1 MARKLTLTKRVI
13 GFSMVGLIAMGWGAI
28 LYSEKLVEEVMLD
41 QARTQAKMF
50 LLGVEQEIK
59 ARDGIMDQNRLKTI
73 LSKSLLMMED
83 ELVFSVDRVYFYNKQ
98 GKIIADSSGAFGYVD
113 NMQGVHGEVIR
124 NQTSYLGNDI
134 DYESVNAQMI
144 PKTDII
150 IPVRDKGEVIGAL
163 EAEIDLLKT
172 VAHIQ
177 FMDDKYELNIV
188 LMFSFG
194 GAILFMFIWWVI
206 YSNLIQPISSLL
218 RVAKAISKGDLD
230 KRVKE
235 ASSYEVARLGRA
247 VNTMADNIQQLL
259 EEQELA
265 YMQAMQ
271 SLAKALE
278 TKDKYTAG
286 HSGRVASYSVKLG
299 RRLGLGKEQLTLL
312 KQGALMHD
320 LGKIGI
326 PDIILNKPGALNDHE
341 YEQMK
346 AHPTMTATIMKPLK
360 RFKEFTDIAAW
371 HHERWDG
378 KGYPSGMAGEEI
390 PLLARIVA
398 IADTWDAM
406 TGDRVYRKGMTV
418 EKSVNILEVEKDSGQ
433 WGPTLVRE
441 FIGLIKDEENARRI
455 HAEENRP
462 KVQVI

>member
-1 MARKLTLTKRVI
+1 MARKLTLTTRVI
-13 GFSMVGLIAMGWGAI
+13 GFSVIGLIAMGWGAI
-28 LYSEKLVEEVMLD
+28 LYSEKLVEEIIQD
-41 QARTQAKMF
+41 QARTQAKMY

-59 ARDGIMDQNRLKTI
+59 TREGLLDQNRLKTI
-73 LSKSLLMMED
+73 LSKSLLMMEE
-83 ELVFSVDRVYFYNKQ
+83 ELIFSVDRIYFYDTQ
-98 GKIIADSSGAFGYVD
+98 GKILADSSGAYGYV
-113 NMQGVHGEVIR
+113 NNLQGVHGEVFR
-124 NQTSYLGNDI
+124 SGTSYLGNDVEYI
-134 DYESVNAQMI
+134 FENGQMQ

-150 IPVRDKGEVIGAL
+150 IPVRRKGEIVGAL

-177 FMDDKYELNIV
+177 LLDDEYEYNIM
-188 LMFSFG
+188 LMFLLG
-194 GAILFMFIWWVI
+194 GAVLFVFTWWI
-206 YSNLIQPISSLL
+206 IHANLIYPISSLL
-218 RVAKAISKGDLD
+218 QVTKAISKGDLD
-230 KRVKE
+230 KRVEE
-235 ASSYEVARLGRA
+235 ASSYEVARLGMA
-247 VNTMADNIQQLL
+247 INTMADNIQELL

-299 RRLGLGKEQLTLL
+299 HRLGLSKQQLTLL

-326 PDIILNKPGALNDHE
+326 PDLILNKPGALNDHE

-360 RFKEFTDIAAW
+360 RFKEFTEIAAW

-378 KGYPSGMAGEEI
+378 KGYRSVMAGEDI
-390 PLLARIVA
+390 PLLARIVS

-418 EKSVNILEVEKDSGQ
+418 QESISILEEEKDFGQ
-433 WGPTLVRE
+433 WDPSLIRE
-441 FIGLIKDEENARRI
+441 FINLIKDEENVRRI
-455 HAEENRP
+455 HAEKNHNI
-462 KVQVI
+462 QAG

>member
-1 MARKLTLTKRVI
+1 MPRKLTLTKRVI
-13 GFSMVGLIAMGWGAI
+13 GFSMMGLIAIGWGAI
-28 LYSEKLVEEVMLD
+28 IYSEKLVEEVILD

-50 LLGVEQEIK
+50 LLGVDQEIK
-59 ARDGIMDQNRLKTI
+59 ARDAILDQNRLKTI
-73 LSKSLLMMED
+73 ISKSLLMMED
-83 ELVFSVDRVYFYNKQ
+83 ELIFSVDRVYFFDKQ
-98 GKIIADSSGAFGYVD
+98 GKIIADSSGKFGYVD
-113 NMQGVHGEVIR
+113 NMQGVHGEVFR
-124 NQTSYLGNDI
+124 SATSYLGDEIEYQEQNG
-134 DYESVNAQMI
+134 QMV

-150 IPVRDKGEVIGAL
+150 IPVRHKGEVVGAL
-163 EAEIDLLKT
+163 EAEIDLLQT
-172 VAHIQ
+172 MAHIQ
-177 FMDDKYELNIV
+177 FMDDKYERNI
-188 LMFSFG
+188 LFMFTFG
-194 GAILFMFIWWVI
+194 GAILLMFIWWVI
-206 YSNLIQPISSLL
+206 HTNLIQPISSLL
-218 RVAKAISKGDLD
+218 RVTKAISKGDLD
-230 KRVKE
+230 QRVQE

-247 VNTMADNIQQLL
+247 VNTMADSIQELL

-299 RRLGLGKEQLTLL
+299 HRLGLSQQQLTLL

-326 PDIILNKPGALNDHE
+326 PDLILNKPGALNDHE

-346 AHPTMTATIMKPLK
+346 AHPTMTATIMRPLK

-406 TGDRVYRKGMTV
+406 TGDRVYRKGMSV
-418 EKSVNILEVEKDSGQ
+418 EKSVSILEEEKDLGQ
-433 WGPTLVRE
+433 WDPNLIRE
-441 FIGLIKDEENARRI
+441 FIGLIKDEEKVRRI
-455 HAEENRP
+455 HAEDQHFKN
-462 KVQVI
+462 QLG

>member
-1 MARKLTLTKRVI
+1 M
-13 GFSMVGLIAMGWGAI
+13 FGLIAMGWGAI

-50 LLGVEQEIK
+50 LLGVDQEIK
-59 ARDGIMDQNRLKTI
+59 ARDGILDQNRLKTI

-83 ELVFSVDRVYFYNKQ
+83 ELIFSVDRVYFYDKQ
-98 GKIIADSSGAFGYVD
+98 GKILADSSGTFGYVE
-113 NMQGVHGEVIR
+113 NMQGVHGEVFR
-124 NQTSYLGNDI
+124 SETSYLGDEI
-134 DYESVNAQMI
+134 EYESEKGQMV
-144 PKTDII
+144 PKIDII
-150 IPVRDKGEVIGAL
+150 IPVHHKGEVIGAL

-172 VAHIQ
+172 VAQ
-177 FMDDKYELNIV
+177 LQLMDDKYERNIMY
-188 LMFSFG
+188 MFMFG

-206 YSNLIQPISSLL
+206 HSNLIQPISSLL
-218 RVAKAISKGDLD
+218 RVTKAISKGDLD

-247 VNTMADNIQQLL
+247 VNTMADNIQELL

-299 RRLGLGKEQLTLL
+299 HRLGLGKEQLTLL

-326 PDIILNKPGALNDHE
+326 PDLILNKPGALNDNE

-418 EKSVNILEVEKDSGQ
+418 EKSVSILEEEKDSGQ
-433 WGPTLVRE
+433 WDPTLIRE
-441 FIGLIKDEENARRI
+441 FINLIKDEEEVRHIRT
-455 HAEENRP
+455 EENQAKSQIP
-462 KVQVI
+462 

>member
-1 MARKLTLTKRVI
+1 MI
-13 GFSMVGLIAMGWGAI
+13 GLIAMGWGAI

-41 QARTQAKMF
+41 QARIQAKMY
-50 LLGVEQEIK
+50 LLGVDQEIK
-59 ARDGIMDQNRLKTI
+59 ARNGILDQNKLKTI
-73 LSKSLLMMED
+73 LSKSLLMMEG
-83 ELVFSVDRVYFYNKQ
+83 ELIFSVDRVYFYDTQ
-98 GKIIADSSGAFGYVD
+98 GKILADSSGAFGYVD
-113 NMQGVHGEVIR
+113 NMQGAHDEVFR
-124 NQTSYLGNDI
+124 SETSYLGNKI
-134 DYESVNAQMI
+134 EYTLENGQMV

-150 IPVRDKGEVIGAL
+150 IPVRHKGEVVGAL

-172 VAHIQ
+172 MTHIQ
-177 FMDDKYELNIV
+177 ILDDKYERNIMFMFV
-188 LMFSFG
+188 LG
-194 GAILFMFIWWVI
+194 GAVLFIFIWWVI
-206 YSNLIQPISSLL
+206 HANLIQPISSLL
-218 RVAKAISKGDLD
+218 RVTKAISKGDLD
-230 KRVKE
+230 QRVEE

-247 VNTMADNIQQLL
+247 VNTMADNIQGLL

-299 RRLGLGKEQLTLL
+299 HRLGLSKQQLTLL

-326 PDIILNKPGALNDHE
+326 PDLILNKPGTLNDSE

-418 EKSVNILEVEKDSGQ
+418 EKSVNVLDEEKDWGQ
-433 WGPTLVRE
+433 WDPVLIRE
-441 FIGLIKDEENARRI
+441 FIELIKDEENVRHIQIEKNQLNPR
-455 HAEENRP
+455 
-462 KVQVI
+462 VG

>member
-1 MARKLTLTKRVI
+1 
-13 GFSMVGLIAMGWGAI
+13 MVGLMAMGWGAI
-28 LYSEKLVEEVMLD
+28 IYSEKLLEEVMLD

-50 LLGVEQEIK
+50 LLGIDQEIK
-59 ARDGIMDQNRLKTI
+59 AREGMSDQIRLKTI

-83 ELVFSVDRVYFYNKQ
+83 ELVFSVDRVYLYDKQ
-98 GKIIADSSGAFGYVD
+98 GKILADSSGRFGYVE
-113 NMQGVHGEVIR
+113 NMQGVHGQVIR
-124 NQTSYLGNDI
+124 TATSYMGDEI
-134 DYESVNAQMI
+134 EYELVNGQML

-150 IPVRDKGEVIGAL
+150 IPVRHKGEVIGGL
-163 EAEIDLLKT
+163 EAEIDLLRT
-172 VAHIQ
+172 MAHIQ
-177 FMDDKYELNIV
+177 LMDDKYERNIL
-188 LMFSFG
+188 LMFAIG
-194 GAILFMFIWWVI
+194 GAILFLFIWWVI
-206 YSNLIQPISSLL
+206 HTNLIRPIYSLL
-218 RVAKAISKGDLD
+218 RVTKAISKGKLD
-230 KRVKE
+230 RRVKE

-247 VNTMADNIQQLL
+247 VNTMADSIQELL

-299 RRLGLGKEQLTLL
+299 HRLGLAQEQLTLL

-326 PDIILNKPGALNDHE
+326 PDTILNKPGALNDHE

-378 KGYPSGMAGEEI
+378 KGYPSGLAGEDI

-418 EKSVNILEVEKDSGQ
+418 EKSLSILDEEKDFGQ
-433 WGPTLVRE
+433 WDPSLIRE
-441 FIGLIKDEENARRI
+441 FIALIEDEENTRRI
-455 HAEENRP
+455 HAEDQNFR
-462 KVQVI
+462 KQVS

>member
-13 GFSMVGLIAMGWGAI
+13 GYAMLGLVAMGWGAI

-50 LLGVEQEIK
+50 LLGVDQEIK
-59 ARDGIMDQNRLKTI
+59 ARDGILDQNRLKTI

-83 ELVFSVDRVYFYNKQ
+83 ELVFSVDRVYFYDKQ
-98 GKIIADSSGAFGYVD
+98 GKILADSSGTFGSVE
-113 NMQGVHGEVIR
+113 NMQGVHGEVFR
-124 NQTSYLGNDI
+124 SEASYLGNEI
-134 DYESVNAQMI
+134 EYEKQNGQMV

-150 IPVRDKGEVIGAL
+150 IPVRHKGEIIGAL

-177 FMDDKYELNIV
+177 FLDDKYERNI
-188 LMFSFG
+188 LFMFTFG
-194 GAILFMFIWWVI
+194 AAILFLFIWWVI
-206 YSNLIQPISSLL
+206 HSNLIQPISSLL
-218 RVAKAISKGDLD
+218 RVTKAISKGDLD
-230 KRVKE
+230 KRVEE

-247 VNTMADNIQQLL
+247 INTMADNIQELL

-265 YMQAMQ
+265 YMQALQ

-299 RRLGLGKEQLTLL
+299 HRLGLDQQQLTLL

-326 PDIILNKPGALNDHE
+326 PDLILNKPGALNDHE

-346 AHPTMTATIMKPLK
+346 AHPSMTATIMKPLK

-418 EKSVNILEVEKDSGQ
+418 EKSVSILEEEKDSGQ
-433 WGPTLVRE
+433 WDPTLIRE
-441 FIGLIKDEENARRI
+441 FIALIKDEEKVRHIR
-455 HAEENRP
+455 AENEHCKNYA
-462 KVQVI
+462 I